1 MVFNRCDFLLG
12 EGSSVVI
19 VVPANLPYAETY
31 TVAVTQDQI
40 RFKAG
45 QDAVAEMEYP
55 GGEIYDR
62 IAGST
67 QIGLLEYPPE
77 GEFPPFITNVAYV
90 EVRRT
95 M

>member
-12 EGSSVVI
+12 EGQSVVI
-19 VVPANLPYAETY
+19 VVPAHLPYAETY

-40 RFKAG
+40 KFKAG
-45 QDAVAEMEYP
+45 YDDIAEMAYP

-62 IAGST
+62 IVGHT
-67 QIGLLEYPPE
+67 QIGLVEYPPE

-90 EVRRT
+90 EVRRA

>member
-1 MVFNRCDFLLG
+1 MFSRCDFLLG
-12 EGSSVVI
+12 ANQSVVI

-31 TVAVTQDQI
+31 TVTVTHDRIKFMADYQDI
-40 RFKAG
+40 T
-45 QDAVAEMEYP
+45 EMAYP

-62 IAGST
+62 IAHNT
-67 QIGLLEYPPE
+67 QIGLIEYPPE

-90 EVRRT
+90 EVRRS